1 MAPKKKKSLVIAED
15 KFIHREGFMRKR
27 TGLLKLWKQRYFV
40 LLDDLFCYYMKEGDQ
55 KKLAPAGR
63 IFICD
68 IEKIERGPEKKSHP
82 YAIQLELKE
91 KVHVMSCATYEERE
105 DWFNKIWNAQE
116 KQKHQETDDPVRTKS
131 TKLGKDFKRVTIKR
145 DPKYGI
151 GCTIKNVGGAIFV
164 SRIIPDGPV
173 ATTGVLRP
181 GDQII
186 DVNGN
191 KVSECSIEKIKE
203 IITSSPDH
211 IVCTVK
217 PVTIYSAQT
226 TTPPVQRTAYTE
238 VDPNAIRLQAEN
250 TTPYAE
256 LNVEYRHNDS
266 EDELADESHNLSYD
280 HTVDTSKN
288 FSSTESLDAPDG
300 APKKMTTYVE
310 LEFQK

>member
-1 MAPKKKKSLVIAED
+1 
-15 KFIHREGFMRKR
+15 
-27 TGLLKLWKQRYFV
+27 
-40 LLDDLFCYYMKEGDQ
+40 
-55 KKLAPAGR
+55 
-63 IFICD
+63 
-68 IEKIERGPEKKSHP
+68 
-82 YAIQLELKE
+82 
-91 KVHVMSCATYEERE
+91 MSCATYQERE
-105 DWFNKIWNAQE
+105 DWFKRLWNAQE
-116 KQKHQETDDPVRTKS
+116 KQQHQETEDPIRTKS

-151 GCTIKNVGGAIFV
+151 GCTIKNVGGAIYV

-191 KVSECSIEKIKE
+191 KVSECSIEQIKE

-238 VDPNAIRLQAEN
+238 VDPNAIRETCQAVE
-250 TTPYAE
+250 TTTSPYAE
-256 LNVEYRHNDS
+256 LHVEYRHEDS
-266 EDELADESHNLSYD
+266 EEDVVDDANNLSQD
-280 HTVDTSKN
+280 HTVDHSGKK
-288 FSSTESLDAPDG
+288 FSSCESLDAPD